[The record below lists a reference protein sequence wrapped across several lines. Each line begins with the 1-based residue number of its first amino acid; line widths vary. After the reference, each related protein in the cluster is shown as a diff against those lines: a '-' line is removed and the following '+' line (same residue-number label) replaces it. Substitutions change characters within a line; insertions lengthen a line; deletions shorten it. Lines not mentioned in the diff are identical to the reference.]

1 MFYTF
6 IILNDQGQ
14 PVSEGYQFEN
24 IRSTL
29 LRHIMSDDEISPKP
43 HRTPRILKPFSF
55 KTEIILS
62 HDEARGHTILQVTT
76 PDRPGLLALISDVFM
91 TYRLQLLN
99 ARITTLGERVE
110 DLFYLVDADGNMLE
124 DERIGRP
131 LVSELQGRLNQFLEE
146 AAA

>member
-1 MFYTF
+1 
-6 IILNDQGQ
+6 
-14 PVSEGYQFEN
+14 
-24 IRSTL
+24 
-29 LRHIMSDDEISPKP
+29 
-43 HRTPRILKPFSF
+43 
-55 KTEIILS
+55 
-62 HDEARGHTILQVTT
+62 
-76 PDRPGLLALISDVFM
+76 M
-91 TYRLQLLN
+91 TYRLHLLN